1 MNYSGFNQRT
11 NGLTYIY
18 DSLGCFRNQKLQNVP
33 SAIYFWLRK
42 QPNTVST
49 ALEIISALLITGGYN
64 NDDDELTS
72 AEVWAPGV
80 DDASPLHCNLPSMKR
95 PRFQHTLIGGN
106 GAFPLVCGGAGD
118 GDIDYDA
125 EIQIYNTCEQY
136 TGSGWQEL
144 ENATVEAGRYGHS
157 AWQDNITGKI
167 YLMGADWDDTS
178 VDIINT
184 SEAVERSSWTLKY
197 RTL

>member
-1 MNYSGFNQRT
+1 M
-11 NGLTYIY
+11 
-18 DSLGCFRNQKLQNVP
+18 QNVP

-42 QPNTVST
+42 LPNTVST

-64 NDDDELTS
+64 NDAQLTS

-80 DDASPLHCNLPSMKR
+80 DDAAPLHCNLPSMKR
-95 PRFQHTLIGGN
+95 PRFQHTLNGGN
-106 GAFPLVCGGAGD
+106 GAFPLVCGGGD

-125 EIQIYNTCEQY
+125 ETQISKTCEQY

-144 ENATVEAGRYGHS
+144 EEATAGAGRYGHS
-157 AWQDNITGKI
+157 AWRDNITGKI

-178 VDIINT
+178 VDIINININME
-184 SEAVERSSWTLKY
+184 SGKGPLERVERSSWTLKY